1 MKKLRASAILM
12 IIAIIGITG
21 FQGYWLKNNY
31 DREKQSLELKTKVAF
46 RQTILN
52 LQASKLKLDKF
63 TVRIDSAHVNR
74 VIATSKKTEPVKI
87 RRPLRQDES
96 QVTLLNLIQ
105 EKMRDSIR
113 LRSPGKKTLFINIS
127 NDSLRRVFIDSIQK
141 KRGTVI
147 ITQSMDSSLPPP
159 EIIRELHVNNAV
171 PEHEEGMVTIDINAK
186 KSRQHGTDT
195 IRENRDSR
203 VFETSL
209 TTTPGTEDFLQERL
223 PMPGGNAVLRL
234 LYDVDSIALKD
245 SVKVSEIS
253 TALASRFK
261 EENIKVGFQ
270 VNRIDSTQPA
280 SADAVT
286 IGIRN
291 PQTFELSLQNTMRY
305 MWGKLKLPI
314 LFSLFLVGITVASFV
329 LLYRNLLRQRRLAE
343 AKNEFISNITH
354 ELKTPI
360 ATVGVAIE
368 ALKNFNAIDDP
379 KRTQEYLSISQNELQ
394 RLNLLVDK
402 VLKLSMFEK
411 KEVEL
416 KYEMTDLEDIV
427 NEVVTSMRLQIE
439 KFQGVVTVSREGDTQ
454 LRADRLHLLSVLF
467 NLLDNALKYS
477 HENPRVGIA
486 LKGEDD
492 HVQLIVADKGI
503 GIAEMYHEKI
513 FDKFFRIPH
522 GDTHNAKGYGLGL
535 SYVAHVIRKHKG
547 SIRVESQ
554 PGKGTTFIIKLP
566 KAISKEA

>member
-1 MKKLRASAILM
+1 M
-12 IIAIIGITG
+12 IIAIVGITG

-31 DREKQSLELKTKVAF
+31 DREKQTLELKTRAAF
-46 RQTILN
+46 RQTILS
-52 LQASKLKLDKF
+52 LQASKLNLDKF
-63 TVRIDSAHVNR
+63 RIHIDSIHVTEGTVITKKKQPLKVRR
-74 VIATSKKTEPVKI
+74 VT
-87 RRPLRQDES
+87 RPGES
-96 QVTLLNLIQ
+96 QVTLLNILQ
-105 EKMRDSIR
+105 EKMRDSMR
-113 LRSPGKKTLFINIS
+113 LAMPGKQTLIFNIS
-127 NDSLRRVFIDSIQK
+127 NDSLRKVFIDSIRK
-141 KRGTVI
+141 NRGGVI
-147 ITQSMDSSLPPP
+147 ITHSMDSSIPPP
-159 EIIRELHVNNAV
+159 AIIREMRVDKAM
-171 PEHEEGMVTIDINAK
+171 EENEGEMVTIDIGAK
-186 KSRQHGTDT
+186 KSIAPGRDSASFVN
-195 IRENRDSR
+195 RENK

-209 TTTPGTEDFLQERL
+209 TSSPGDKDVLKVGPHVPEEGD
-223 PMPGGNAVLRL
+223 AVLRF
-234 LYDVDSIALKD
+234 LYDVDSIAVKD

-253 TALASRFK
+253 TALGSRLK
-261 EENIKVGFQ
+261 EENIDIGFQ
-270 VNRIDSTQPA
+270 VNRSDSSQAA
-280 SADAVT
+280 SPDAVT
-286 IGIRN
+286 IGIKN
-291 PQTFELSLQNTMRY
+291 PQTFELSLQNTMGY

-314 LFSLFLVGITVASFV
+314 LFSLFLVGITVASFI

-439 KFQGVVTVSREGDTQ
+439 KYHGEVTVSREGDTM
-454 LRADRLHLLSVLF
+454 LSADRLHLLSVLF

-477 HENPRVGIA
+477 NENPRIKIA
-486 LKGEDD
+486 MKGESDN
-492 HVQLIVADKGI
+492 VQLIVSDKGI

-513 FDKFFRIPH
+513 FDKFFRIPQ
-522 GDTHNAKGYGLGL
+522 GNTHNAKGYGLGL
-535 SYVAHVIRKHKG
+535 SYVAHVVRKHNG
-547 SIRVESQ
+547 SIRVQSQ
-554 PGKGTTFIIKLP
+554 PGEGTTFIINLP